1 MVDKDDALIR
11 EVHEE
16 LRREQWAKLWDRY
29 GTYALGVALALIAVM
44 GGYRVWEAKQLARSE
59 AAGAEY
65 TEALRLTATG
75 KADEAAKKLESLA
88 TSGPGGYAAL
98 AELQRAGSLLKS
110 SRPADALA
118 VFEKISKDG
127 AVESMLRDFA
137 SIQAATLRLGE
148 ADFTEMQNRLTPLKA
163 AGNTWRHNAH
173 ELLGL
178 AAIKAGKLDDA
189 RAALGALLGDPETPQ
204 GALERARVM
213 LGSIAASELAKA
225 AGDAAAPAAAAT
237 APASAPAAAGP
248 AGGSSSGTQPK

>member
-11 EVHEE
+11 EVDEE

-29 GTYALGVALALIAVM
+29 GTYLLGVAMALILGV
-44 GGYRVWEAKQLARSE
+44 GGYRVWEAKQLARAE

-65 TEALRLTATG
+65 TEALRLNAAG
-75 KADEAAKKLESLA
+75 KADEAAKKLETLA
-88 TSGPGGYAAL
+88 TSGPGGYAAM
-98 AELQRAGSLLKS
+98 AELQRAGALLKT
-110 SRPADALA
+110 SRPVDALA
-118 VFEKISKDG
+118 VFEKVSKDTS
-127 AVESMLRDFA
+127 VDPMLRGFA

-148 ADFTEMQNRLTPLKA
+148 ADFTEMQNRLNDLKA
-163 AGNTWRHNAH
+163 KGSAWRHNAQ

-178 AAIKAGKLDDA
+178 AAIKAGRLDDA

-225 AGDAAAPAAAAT
+225 AGVTPPAAV
-237 APASAPAAAGP
+237 
-248 AGGSSSGTQPK
+248 GSTSTTNGSGTSGSTSGTQPK